1 MKLSTA
7 FLSLALA
14 GGLLVSGLT
23 LAPSFADDRRSSL
36 SDTQWLPLP
45 KLIERLEAGGY
56 RDIEKIE
63 RERGRYEVR
72 ATDRQGARVKLYL
85 HPHSGELLDQSQE
98 RRWRDDAD
106 SRSRPASGDCNK
118 RRCRDDLPTAATTPP
133 AAPK

>member
-7 FLSLALA
+7 FLGLAVA
-14 GGLLVSGLT
+14 GGLLTAGLT
-23 LAPSFADDRRSSL
+23 LAPSFADDRRVPVSE
-36 SDTQWLPLP
+36 TQWLPLP
-45 KLIERLEAGGY
+45 KLIERLEVAGY

-85 HPHSGELLDQSQE
+85 HPHSGELLDQRQE
-98 RRWRDDAD
+98 RRWRDDSGPRARD
-106 SRSRPASGDCNK
+106 ASGDCNK
-118 RRCRDDLPTAATTPP
+118 RRCRDDQPTAATPSP